1 MKKKRRRVSRAKY
14 LLIGMVIGAVS
25 AIAIFY
31 LILLITNK

>member
-1 MKKKRRRVSRAKY
+1 MKKKRRRVSRTKY
-14 LLIGMVIGAVS
+14 LLIGMVIGAVA